1 MAKYIYQYENW
12 PHFTWNEKKIQVI
25 FGKVR

>member
-25 FGKVR
+25 FG